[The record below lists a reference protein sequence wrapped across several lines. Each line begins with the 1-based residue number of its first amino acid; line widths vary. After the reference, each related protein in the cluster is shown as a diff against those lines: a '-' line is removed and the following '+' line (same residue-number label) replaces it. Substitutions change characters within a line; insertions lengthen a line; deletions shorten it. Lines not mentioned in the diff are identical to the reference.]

1 MITTL
6 EDFIYSR
13 SCYEQKKRRKR
24 KQQDILIPMSC
35 PRFIFSPQE
44 NEEMAWS
51 ARNLFLG
58 VR

>member
-1 MITTL
+1 M
-6 EDFIYSR
+6 S
-13 SCYEQKKRRKR
+13 KKRRKR

-44 NEEMAWS
+44 NKEMAWS
-51 ARNLFLG
+51 AINLFLG